1 MYLSFILILF
11 IITLPIQLVI
21 SVCVLLTS
29 GFPILFLQKR
39 TGKNGKTFTLYKF
52 RTMIVGSEHEQQR
65 YARLNEANGPVFKIR
80 NDPRYTI
87 FGRFLSHT
95 GLDELPQLIN
105 IIDGD
110 MALFGPRPLPVYEAK
125 KLLPW
130 QRERHT
136 IKPGILS
143 PWVLDGYHK
152 KRFDDWMRSDLTYVR
167 NKSFVYDLK
176 LFVRSVFFM
185 LRLLYQEIVL

>member
-1 MYLSFILILF
+1 MYLLFIIILF

-21 SVCVLLTS
+21 SVCILLTS
-29 GFPILFLQKR
+29 GPQIFFLQRR
-39 TGKNGKTFTLYKF
+39 TGRNGKTFVLYKF
-52 RTMIVGSEHEQQR
+52 RTMIVGSEHEQRR
-65 YARLNEANGPVFKIR
+65 YTRLNEANGPVFKIR
-80 NDPRYTI
+80 DDPRYTPS
-87 FGRFLSHT
+87 GKFLSHT
-95 GLDELPQLIN
+95 GLDELPQLVN
-105 IIDGD
+105 ILNGD

-130 QRERHT
+130 QRERQS

-152 KRFDDWMRSDLTYVR
+152 KRFDDWMRSDLAYIK
-167 NKSFVYDLK
+167 NKSFMYDLK
-176 LFVRSVFFM
+176 LFIRSIFFM